1 MTGSTSKLK
10 ADIFKQEAKFFA
22 GAAKIS
28 QLPKNYLPEVAFI
41 GKSNVGK
48 SSLINS
54 VCKRKSLAR
63 ISNTPGRTRQI
74 NFFSIAD
81 KLALVDLP
89 GYGYAKVSKS
99 EQAEWEKL
107 IVHYLQNSENL
118 KLVNILIDA
127 RRGLKDDDLYVI
139 NLMKEYGR
147 KIQIVATKIDKREA
161 MKDLPDQ
168 IAEKLGEEYNII
180 LTSSKNAEG
189 IRQLNHSIIQ
199 CF

>member
-1 MTGSTSKLK
+1 MTGSTSKIK
-10 ADIFKQEAKFFA
+10 VDIFKHEAKFFA
-22 GAAKIS
+22 GAAKIH
-28 QLPKNYLPEVAFI
+28 QLPKNHLPEIAFI

-99 EQAEWEKL
+99 EQIEWEKL
-107 IVHYLQNSENL
+107 IVHYLKNSDSL

-147 KIQIVATKIDKREA
+147 KVQIVATKMDKREA
-161 MKDLPDQ
+161 LKDLPNQ
-168 IAEKLGEEYNII
+168 VAKEFGEEYNII
-180 LTSSKNAEG
+180 LTSSKTAEG
-189 IRQLNHSIIQ
+189 IKQLNKSIIQ

>member
-1 MTGSTSKLK
+1 MAESTRKTK

-22 GAAKIS
+22 GASEIY
-28 QLPKNYLPEVAFI
+28 QLPKQQLPEVAFI

-48 SSLINS
+48 SSLINAI
-54 VCKRKSLAR
+54 CKRKSLAR

-99 EQAEWEKL
+99 EQVKWEKL
-107 IVHYLQNSENL
+107 IVHYLKNSPRLN
-118 KLVNILIDA
+118 LVNILIDG

-139 NLMKEYGR
+139 NLMKEYDR
-147 KIQIVATKIDKREA
+147 DIQIIVTKMDKREA
-161 MKDLPDQ
+161 MKDLPEQ
-168 IAEKLGEEYNII
+168 IAKEIGDNYRVI
-180 LTSSKNAEG
+180 LTSSKTSEG
-189 IRQLNHSIIQ
+189 IKQIKHSITQ